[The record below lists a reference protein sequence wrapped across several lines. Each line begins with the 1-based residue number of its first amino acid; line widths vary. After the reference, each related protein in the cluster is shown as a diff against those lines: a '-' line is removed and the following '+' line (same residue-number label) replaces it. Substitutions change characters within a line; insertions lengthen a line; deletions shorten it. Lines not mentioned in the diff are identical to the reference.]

1 MRMGEMRL
9 GKNPRAVAL
18 VFAACAALLVPASC
32 EDPVSAPGD
41 ILAVSSNVQ
50 GHFHRAT
57 IPARDIADPPPG
69 GAGYVSTTDSGHAH
83 VVQITETQLIDLQQ
97 RGTVVSVESSVAGD
111 PAHSHL
117 FVFEH

>member
-1 MRMGEMRL
+1 MKMGR
-9 GKNPRAVAL
+9 GPTAFAL
-18 VFAACAALLVPASC
+18 VCAVGVGLLVPASC

-69 GAGYVSTTDSGHAH
+69 GAIYTSTTELGHSH
-83 VVQITETQLIDLQQ
+83 RVGLSETQLADLQQ
-97 RGTVVSVESSVAGD
+97 RGAVVAVESSSAD
-111 PAHSHL
+111 NPAPHSHL
-117 FVFEH
+117 FTFEH